1 MEKADM
7 VVKEPR
13 KPITK
18 NKNIGEDLLAKKPAI
33 HPIENNLEHSQKVFQ
48 KALGWKY
55 YCLHILLTKILGRLQ
70 AHLLK
75 QYKKDS

>member
-1 MEKADM
+1 MDFK
-7 VVKEPR
+7 
-13 KPITK
+13 
-18 NKNIGEDLLAKKPAI
+18 GEVQQKVQ
-33 HPIENNLEHSQKVFQ
+33 NSTEHLQKVFQ

-55 YCLHILLTKILGRLQ
+55 YCLHILLIKILGRLQ